1 MTAAKSD
8 TYTFTHKGETYIIPS
23 VKAMPM
29 GVMRK
34 ASKAQSEFEQAF
46 IILEQVCGEDSPE
59 LAAID
64 TMLADEFASF
74 VKGWTQGA
82 PLGE

>member
-1 MTAAKSD
+1 MTANSE
-8 TYTFTHKGETYIIPS
+8 TYTFTHKGKTHTIPS
-23 VKAMPM
+23 VKSMPI

-34 ASKAQSEFEQAF
+34 ASKADSEFSQAF

-64 TMLADEFASF
+64 TMLADEFANF

>member
-1 MTAAKSD
+1 MTAKSE
-8 TYTFTHKGETYIIPS
+8 TYTFTHKGKTYEIPS
-23 VKAMPM
+23 VTAMPI

-34 ASKAQSEFEQAF
+34 AAKAESEFSQAF

-64 TMLADEFASF
+64 TMLADEFAAF
-74 VKGWTQGA
+74 IKGWTQGA